1 MWHQS
6 ENMVHVSDTHISVQ
20 LAHKKN
26 PHKLSWEKIHQKSIA
41 HGERSPNMEVQF
53 ILMMTYLSRK
63 KKKKKTPKAKEELSI
78 SISLMHIIDIK
89 NFGTKI
95 LSLLSSA
102 WPYIIYVKFY
112 FKFVNNLTVQYYCLI
127 QIITLL
133 IGVIALQK
141 YRPIPSLVKIQN
153 IDKNID
159 L

>member
-6 ENMVHVSDTHISVQ
+6 ENIVHVSDTHISVQ
-20 LAHKKN
+20 LAHKKIHTN
-26 PHKLSWEKIHQKSIA
+26 YLEKRSTKRVLPMEKDHQTWKCSWFSWWHICE
-41 HGERSPNMEVQF
+41 G
-53 ILMMTYLSRK
+53 
-63 KKKKKTPKAKEELSI
+63 KKKKTPKAKEELSI

-95 LSLLSSA
+95 ISLLSSA

>member
-1 MWHQS
+1 MTSEWEHGACIWH
-6 ENMVHVSDTHISVQ
+6 
-20 LAHKKN
+20 
-26 PHKLSWEKIHQKSIA
+26 PHKCATSPQKKPTQIILRKDPPKEYCPWRKITK
-41 HGERSPNMEVQF
+41 HGSAVDSHDD
-53 ILMMTYLSRK
+53 ILVK
-63 KKKKKTPKAKEELSI
+63 EKKKKKTPMAKEELSI

-127 QIITLL
+127 QIVTLL

>member
-1 MWHQS
+1 
-6 ENMVHVSDTHISVQ
+6 
-20 LAHKKN
+20 
-26 PHKLSWEKIHQKSIA
+26 
-41 HGERSPNMEVQF
+41 
-53 ILMMTYLSRK
+53 
-63 KKKKKTPKAKEELSI
+63 
-78 SISLMHIIDIK
+78 MHIIDIK

-153 IDKNID
+153 ID